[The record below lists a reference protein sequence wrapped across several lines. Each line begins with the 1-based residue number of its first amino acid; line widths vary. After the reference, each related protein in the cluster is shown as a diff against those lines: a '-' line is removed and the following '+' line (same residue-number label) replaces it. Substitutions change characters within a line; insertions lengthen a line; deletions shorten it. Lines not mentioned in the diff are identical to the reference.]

1 MNKKPPSQNI
11 CIRSCGTTKGFSTY
25 TRNPMTHAELKK
37 IITESVEKAD
47 FLKDQL
53 AHALNNQKQR
63 TKP

>member
-1 MNKKPPSQNI
+1 MNNKPPSQNHS
-11 CIRSCGTTKGFSTY
+11 IRANGKVRGFSTY
-25 TRNPMTHAELKK
+25 TRNPMTHTELKK

-47 FLKDQL
+47 MLKDQL